1 MRQCVYLC
9 GALLEG
15 LGLLGGLRCS
25 GGYAG
30 MGVAVMRNVVG
41 GGRRFRTCL
50 RCGQRFMSLSRAN
63 RVCDVCKR
71 DQFGACA
78 EAVVLEREEL
88 DMLTGRGRVMDF
100 LDAEDF
106 VGRNV
111 VEIAVRV
118 EGGV

>member
-1 MRQCVYLC
+1 MCD
-9 GALLEG
+9 
-15 LGLLGGLRCS
+15 
-25 GGYAG
+25 
-30 MGVAVMRNVVG
+30 VVG

-71 DQFGACA
+71 DQFGVYA
-78 EAVVLEREEL
+78 EAVVVDLEDL
-88 DMLTGRGRVMDF
+88 YVLTGRGRVKDF
-100 LDAEDF
+100 LDGEDF
-106 VGRNV
+106 AGRDV